1 MVMTNSKA
9 TKAARKAAREAVVA
23 AQEELVKRAN
33 ANKDDLAR
41 FFTARDRAAEI
52 ATSFKERRDALEA
65 RENNMRDAQLMH
77 QGIALRAMRDRGEE
91 IAEIT
96 RLAGI
101 DAKTVRELIKIAE
114 QQPAIDPAS
123 NGKKNHEPK

>member
-1 MVMTNSKA
+1 MTNSKA

-65 RENNMRDAQLMH
+65 REKNMRDAQLIH
-77 QGIALRAMRDRGEE
+77 QGMALRAMRDRGEE
-91 IAEIT
+91 MAEIT

-114 QQPAIDPAS
+114 QQPATDPAS